1 MAVTV
6 RLAGPLRV
14 EHGFPPEALPIGS
27 AKERR
32 LLAVLAA
39 QRPRSLSPDRLAEAL
54 WPGRPPRSPA
64 ANIATLISRLRGRL
78 GADAVLGDRQ
88 GYRLGEPPTIR
99 VDLDE
104 AADLVAQAARRL
116 GEGAPGM
123 ATMAAGRA
131 LELVDAEP
139 LAEEDDAPWVVDV
152 RRRWTELRRAAHHHA
167 AEAALDTGD
176 ATAARTFA
184 SSALAADPYDE
195 PAMRLLL
202 GADQAAGEPARAI
215 VAYHAFRARLADELG
230 VEPSPPTRE
239 AYLALLREAPAP
251 PAPRPA
257 TAGARSSSDH
267 GGDTASVVVG
277 RRAET
282 ALLDACWERAG
293 TGDAGVVLVVGE
305 AGIGKTRLTAELQR
319 AAVEAGGRVAV
330 GRCHVAERSLFL
342 QPVVDALAATLAGLP
357 AHELRAAA
365 GHHARV
371 LGGLFPDLAEALG
384 LTDLDVGRADA
395 RRAFEAI
402 GALLRALTA
411 TRAMLLVLD
420 DLHNA
425 GIATAELLHHLA
437 LRTGDARLLVVA
449 TVRLEEGTAA
459 LATLD
464 GAASRIDLGPLSPAD
479 VAELAGRAGHA
490 DREAAIARRTRGNPF
505 FVVEVLRGLA
515 AGDQDVPES
524 LQAAV
529 VARVR
534 RLGESVEELLRA
546 GSVLGATVDP
556 IVVGRLLR
564 LDPVE
569 AARRCEQAAAARLLV
584 VSGPTYEF
592 ANDLIHEILYVTT
605 PVPTRRLYHR
615 RAADLLTAT
624 PEAVGLHA
632 LAVEDWDRAARAFL
646 LAGRAATRRG
656 GVGDAEK
663 LLDQAMS
670 AARHAGSAEVI
681 GRVLLARARAREG
694 LERFGAAWADL
705 DAAATAARQAGD
717 RRLQMAALR
726 ELGGDVPIA
735 LGRPVDGS
743 TDRLRQGLRLAL
755 DCGDAGAEADF
766 RARLAVLATHR
777 LVFGEALDE
786 GARAVLAARAADDE
800 ATLVVGLDGLKTAHA
815 YLGHIVELAGVLEEM
830 EPLVRR
836 RDDRW
841 HLPWAIFESSFGAI
855 ADGRWDDARRSIGE
869 AVEASAHS
877 GYPGHATWFVAH
889 LGWVA
894 RLQGDLGEA
903 LEHGRRAVDLGGRAA
918 HSWWSPTARA
928 LLATSLLEAGEV
940 HEARTVA
947 GDAVA
952 AAGPDAV
959 AACRVRCLAPLAEA
973 QALSAAADDV
983 PASLREAGRMLAEIA
998 APPGSA
1004 WLLGADAYLSVA
1016 RAWGAVGRH
1025 DRARA
1030 VLAPLVS
1037 AASRHRW
1044 PTLLAAASSVEGC
1057 APLPT
1062 DAAAAQ

>member
-14 EHGFPPEALPIGS
+14 EHGSPPETLHIGS

-39 QRPRSLSPDRLAEAL
+39 QRPHSLTPDRLAEAL
-54 WPGRPPRSPA
+54 WPCRLPRSPA

-78 GADAVLGDRQ
+78 GTAAVLGDRQ
-88 GYRLGEPPTIR
+88 GYRLGEPTTVR

-104 AADLVAQAARRL
+104 AADLVAQASRRL
-116 GEGAPGM
+116 GDGSPGM
-123 ATMAAGRA
+123 ATMAARRA
-131 LELVDAEP
+131 LDLMEAEP
-139 LAEEDDAPWVVDV
+139 LVEEDDAPWVVDV
-152 RRRWTELRRAAHHHA
+152 RRRWNDLRRAGRHHA
-167 AEAALDTGD
+167 AAASLATGD
-176 ATAARTFA
+176 ATTAHTFA

-202 GADQAAGEPARAI
+202 RADQAAGEPARAI
-215 VAYHAFRARLADELG
+215 VAYHEFRARLADELG
-230 VEPSPPTRE
+230 VQPSPSTRE
-239 AYLALLREAPAP
+239 AYLALLHETPAS
-251 PAPRPA
+251 PA
-257 TAGARSSSDH
+257 TRTPTSEVGYSLSGTVPAM
-267 GGDTASVVVG
+267 VG
-277 RRAET
+277 RKAET
-282 ALLDACWERAG
+282 ARLIAHWERAG
-293 TGDAGVVLVVGE
+293 TGEGGVVLVVGE

-319 AAVEAGGRVAV
+319 NVAETGARVAV

-342 QPVVDALAATLAGLP
+342 QPVVDALGASLAGLP

-365 GHHARV
+365 GPHARV
-371 LGGLFPDLAEALG
+371 LGGLFPDLGEALG
-384 LTDLDVGRADA
+384 VADLDASSPDA
-395 RRAFEAI
+395 RRTFEAI

-425 GIATAELLHHLA
+425 GMATAELLHHLA

-449 TVRLEEGTAA
+449 TVRREEGTAA

-464 GAASRIDLGPLSPAD
+464 RAACRIDLGPLSAAD
-479 VAELAGRAGHA
+479 VAELAARAGHA
-490 DREAAIARRTRGNPF
+490 DREAAIMRRTRGNPF

-515 AGDQDVPES
+515 AGDHDVPES

-534 RLGESVEELLRA
+534 GLGEAVEELLRA

-556 IVVGRLLR
+556 VIVARLLR
-564 LDPVE
+564 LDPGE

-584 VSGPTYEF
+584 VAGPTYEF

-624 PEAVGLHA
+624 PEAVAVHA
-632 LAVEDWDRAARAFL
+632 LAVEDWARAARAFL

-656 GVGDAEK
+656 GVGDAET
-663 LLDQAMS
+663 LLDQALG
-670 AARHAGSAEVI
+670 AAHRAGSAEVV

-694 LERFGAAWADL
+694 LERFTAAWADL
-705 DAAATAARQAGD
+705 DAAAEAARQAGD
-717 RRLQMAALR
+717 RRLRMAALR

-735 LGRPVDGS
+735 LGRPPGES
-743 TDRLRQGLRLAL
+743 TDRLRQGLRFAL
-755 DCGDAGAEADF
+755 DCGDAGAEANF
-766 RARLAVLATHR
+766 RARIAILATNR
-777 LVFGEALDE
+777 LVFDEALDE
-786 GARAVLAARAADDE
+786 GARGVLAARAAHDE
-800 ATLVVGLDGLKTAHA
+800 ETLVVGLDGLKTACA
-815 YLGHIVELAGVLEEM
+815 YLGHVVELAEIIEEM

-841 HLPWAIFESSFGAI
+841 YLPWTIFEGSFGAI
-855 ADGRWDDARRSIGE
+855 AGGRWDAARERIGE
-869 AVEASAHS
+869 AVAASAHS

-894 RLQGDLGEA
+894 RLRGDLDEA
-903 LEHGRRAVDLGGRAA
+903 VEQGRRAVDLGGRAA

-940 HEARTVA
+940 REARILA

-959 AACRVRCLAPLAEA
+959 AACRLRCLAPLAEA
-973 QALSAAADDV
+973 EARIAADGDA
-983 PASLREAGRMLAEIA
+983 PPSLREADRLLADIT

-1016 RAWGAVGRH
+1016 RAWRSVGRP
-1025 DRARA
+1025 DRGRA
-1030 VLAPLVS
+1030 VLDPLV
-1037 AASRHRW
+1037 AAAARHGWR
-1044 PTLLAAASSVEGC
+1044 TLLAAASSVEGC
-1057 APLPT
+1057 ASGT
-1062 DAAAAQ
+1062 AAAAAQ